1 MNDRVDIIYEFG
13 SVGGFDVGPFSCEW
27 NQQAGADANLGLYIQ
42 GTQSDSI
49 WREKPMAF
57 LLTKY
62 LVTAAI
68 VVLVSEVAKRSDKLG
83 AFFAAMPTVT
93 VLVLIWL
100 FIEKQPDDKIANHA
114 WYTFW
119 YVIPTLPM
127 FLLFPQLMP
136 RIGFWPSLAT
146 SVVMTASLFW
156 LLAVVLRRLGVNLL

>member
-1 MNDRVDIIYEFG
+1 M
-13 SVGGFDVGPFSCEW
+13 S
-27 NQQAGADANLGLYIQ
+27 
-42 GTQSDSI
+42 
-49 WREKPMAF
+49 F

-62 LVTAAI
+62 LFTAAI

-83 AFFAAMPTVT
+83 AFVAAMPTVT

-100 FIEKQPDDKIANHA
+100 FIEKQPADKIANHA

-136 RIGFWPSLAT
+136 RIGFWPSLAA
-146 SVVMTASLFW
+146 SVVMTATLFGLMAIVVRRIGVD
-156 LLAVVLRRLGVNLL
+156 LL